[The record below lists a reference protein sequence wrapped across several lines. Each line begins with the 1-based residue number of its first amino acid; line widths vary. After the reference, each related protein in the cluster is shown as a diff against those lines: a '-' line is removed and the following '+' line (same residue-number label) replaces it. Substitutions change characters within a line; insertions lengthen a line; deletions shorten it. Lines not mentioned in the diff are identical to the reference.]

1 MRCAPLLCL
10 LLSACSSGI
19 WTDTPVPLPTASP
32 VVPPSQEEVLKGVQN
47 VVVQAKLKK
56 PFEISTLRK
65 TYHGPGEYFICLREA
80 NPSPEERRPPY
91 SVFFDD
97 VYKGSRQSVIIEA
110 CETQQYTPL
119 N

>member
-56 PFEISTLRK
+56 PLR
-65 TYHGPGEYFICLREA
+65 
-80 NPSPEERRPPY
+80 SPPFAKLTTVRVNT
-91 SVFFDD
+91 S
-97 VYKGSRQSVIIEA
+97 SA
-110 CETQQYTPL
+110 
-119 N
+119 